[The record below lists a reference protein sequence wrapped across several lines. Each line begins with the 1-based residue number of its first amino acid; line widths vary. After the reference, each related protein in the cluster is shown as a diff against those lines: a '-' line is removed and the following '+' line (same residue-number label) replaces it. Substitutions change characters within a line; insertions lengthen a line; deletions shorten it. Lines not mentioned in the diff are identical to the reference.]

1 MRTLL
6 TYLVLFSYTTVL
18 GLTVIV
24 ASMLGVRYRPGNI
37 MDRAPRWW
45 ARALLRTAGV
55 TVEFH
60 DLERSQTGEPH
71 IFVSNHVSWFDV
83 LALAAWLPRYKF
95 VAKAELT
102 KIPIFGKGM
111 LAVGTVAIERENR
124 KSAFA
129 SYEKAAE
136 TIRGGDNVVVY
147 PEGTRGTT
155 YALRPFKKGP
165 FVLAIAAQVPI
176 VPTIVHGTIEINPRG
191 SYRVHRAG
199 TIHVHFLEPVP
210 TAGMTYDDR
219 DALAQR
225 VYDRMAEAMERL
237 YGVRSPRSATRAA

>member
-6 TYLVLFSYTTVL
+6 TYVVLLTYTLVLGTTV
-18 GLTVIV
+18 TV
-24 ASMLGVRYRPGNI
+24 ASMMGIRYRPGNI

-45 ARALLRTAGV
+45 ARAVLRAAGV
-55 TVEFH
+55 SVEFH

-83 LALAAWLPRYKF
+83 LALAAYLPRYKF

-102 KIPIFGKGM
+102 KIPVFGKGM
-111 LAVGTVAIERENR
+111 LAVGTVAIERDNR

-147 PEGTRGTT
+147 PEGTRGRT

-191 SYRVHRAG
+191 SYRLHRTG
-199 TIHVHFLEPVP
+199 TIQVHFLEPVA
-210 TAGMTYDDR
+210 TAGMTYEDR

-225 VYDRMAEAMERL
+225 VYERMADAMQQL
-237 YGVRSPRSATRAA
+237 YGVSSPGTASRAA